1 MEITNAKVVRYI
13 KSSEIEKYA
22 ADARFNGRIFVV
34 IEGSFTDPL
43 SGFEKTFRKPFLLVP
58 DCNIVSF
65 IGKSVTCNLAK
76 SPTIGISCCLSLKL
90 NEVEES
96 VEPEPVKP
104 AKTSKTSKTS
114 TTSKTSKPK
123 KLVEALN

>member
-22 ADARFNGRIFVV
+22 ADPRFNGRIFVV

-43 SGFEKTFRKPFLLVP
+43 SGFERTFRKPFLLVP

-90 NEVEES
+90 NEVEVPEA
-96 VEPEPVKP
+96 PEPVKP
-104 AKTSKTSKTS
+104 AKTSKTTKTAK
-114 TTSKTSKPK
+114 TSKTK
-123 KLVEALN
+123 KLAESLS